1 MPPHKPILSLTN
13 TCIEWVLAWLCTRL
27 NVQGSLKERLQQRE
41 YVTTHLTSNIRQRLI
56 NITFQKHMYKWS
68 LSFKCL
74 MLEVLGDTSTQC
86 IDFTEGGYAYVDE
99 VWQFYRSLNVTKI
112 INLTRL
118 GIVCKIRTES
128 DKKYL
133 PDINNTFYGA
143 FNQMKNLRWVTLKGV
158 ANKTFLLTL
167 GINCP
172 HLEHL
177 NVAQSPRIDDEAIA
191 NLIVRDT
198 SSAESQR
205 SVQVG
210 VQHIPTNLCANSLKM
225 ICVSET
231 NVTLASVG
239 ILLHFVP
246 NLESFGGDIHA
257 GSLCNVIND
266 LHLKEG
272 HKSFKLQELWDARIL
287 PQQASLLKVVCPQL
301 TRLGTDASSLGSL
314 EDLSS
319 ITSLTL
325 SLYYQNFENDIY
337 DYLLENGEKL
347 KELILVDHINC
358 YLDLSWLTELTPNL
372 EHLEATVGLEE
383 ELEVLKWPSLKTA
396 RLTMES
402 SRVLLAFLT
411 NATEVRDLDI
421 TFVRAPYQETF
432 ECINDDLII
441 CAVIEDGLK
450 KIQKLKIS
458 ECAIGLKGIDCLL
471 LHCPD
476 LCYLAPL
483 AFWHGLYNQ
492 DLHSLMQRIKE
503 NNWQLKLIMRTDW
516 EDGKELQ
523 EASKVP

>member
-1 MPPHKPILSLTN
+1 MPPHKAILSLTN
-13 TCIEWVLAWLCTRL
+13 TCIEWVLDWLFTSL
-27 NVQGSLKERLQQRE
+27 KLQGSLKERLQQRE

-56 NITFQKHMYKWS
+56 NITFQQHMYKWS
-68 LSFKCL
+68 LSHKCL

-86 IDFTEGGYAYVDE
+86 IDYTESGYAYVDE
-99 VWQFYRSLNVTKI
+99 VWQFYRSLNVIKI

-118 GIVCKIRTES
+118 GVVCRIKTES

-133 PDINNTFYGA
+133 PDINNTLYRA
-143 FNQMKNLRWVTLKGV
+143 FDQMKNLRWVTLKGV
-158 ANKTFLLTL
+158 ADKTFLLSMGT
-167 GINCP
+167 NCP
-172 HLEHL
+172 HLEKL
-177 NVAQSPRIDDEAIA
+177 NVAQSPRIDDEAVA
-191 NLIVRDT
+191 NLIIRNA
-198 SSAESQR
+198 SPAEGQK

-225 ICVSET
+225 VCVSET

-257 GSLCNVIND
+257 GSLCCVINN

-287 PQQASLLKVVCPQL
+287 PQQASLLNVVCPQL
-301 TRLGTDASSLGSL
+301 TRLSTDASSLGSL
-314 EDLSS
+314 ENLSS

-358 YLDLSWLTELTPNL
+358 YLDLSWLTELAPNL
-372 EHLEATVGLEE
+372 EHLVATVSLEE
-383 ELEVLKWPSLKTA
+383 GREVLKWPSLKTA
-396 RLTMES
+396 QLSVES
-402 SRVLLAFLT
+402 SRVLLALLT
-411 NATEVRDLDI
+411 SITEVRDLDI
-421 TFVRAPYQETF
+421 TFVREPYQETF

-441 CAVIEDGLK
+441 CAVTEDGLK
-450 KIQKLKIS
+450 KLQKLKIC

-483 AFWHGLYNQ
+483 AFWHGLINE
-492 DLHSLMQRIKE
+492 DFHSLVQRIKE
-503 NNWQLKLIMRTDW
+503 NNWQLKLIMRADW